1 MVKLYVIGG
10 KLPLF
15 TQEASFMEYIYLS
28 IYRWEIHFPGEIRL
42 MPGIFILSQFIDR

>member
-28 IYRWEIHFPGEIRL
+28 IAERSIFPEK
-42 MPGIFILSQFIDR
+42 SV

>member
-15 TQEASFMEYIYLS
+15 TQEASFMEYIYIYLS
-28 IYRWEIHFPGEIRL
+28 LRDPFSRRDPSNAGDFYPIPVY
-42 MPGIFILSQFIDR
+42 